1 MVSSRNSI
9 LALLVC
15 LSVSFWSGVVCQT
28 WSGTGGGSR
37 AVASYLLV
45 IEVLLWFYLREVL
58 FEI

>member
-1 MVSSRNSI
+1 MVSSLNSI

-15 LSVSFWSGVVCQT
+15 LSFSFWSGVVCQT

-45 IEVLLWFYLREVL
+45 IEVLLWFCLREVL